1 MFSFLKNQ
9 SVNIIVMLGAFFF
22 AFLITPDWLLFVILD
37 TDVSR
42 KCVQI
47 YNPKNIYRFLRF
59 LVFNLVI
66 FHT

>member
-1 MFSFLKNQ
+1 MFSFLKKTVSKHNCYVR
-9 SVNIIVMLGAFFF
+9 STFL

-47 YNPKNIYRFLRF
+47 YNPKNIYIFLRF

-66 FHT
+66 FHA

>member
-1 MFSFLKNQ
+1 MFSFLKKTVSKHNYVR
-9 SVNIIVMLGAFFF
+9 SIFL

-37 TDVSR
+37 TDLSR

-66 FHT
+66 FHA